1 MEDQI
6 NFAIAYVSAI
16 RTELRYL
23 EKIRDDARSLARQ
36 SKDEE
41 TLSHET
47 NRELQKLQDLAKKH
61 HSMVEETYQQVF
73 KTWENVRDLENSFD
87 FDVPTGRKAHLRK
100 RHHILHNEFQECP
113 HLANTVRSVRV
124 EITEFCRQVPIVV
137 EPST

>member
-36 SKDEE
+36 SKDEK

-47 NRELQKLQDLAKKH
+47 SRELQRLQGLAKKR
-61 HSMVEETYQQVF
+61 HSKVEETYQQVL
-73 KTWENVRDLENSFD
+73 KTWKNVRDLENSFD
-87 FDVPTGRKAHLRK
+87 FEVPAGWKAHLMK
-100 RHHILHNEFQECP
+100 RHHILRNEFQECP
-113 HLANTVRSVRV
+113 HLANTARSVRE
-124 EITEFCRQVPIVV
+124 EITEFCRHC
-137 EPST
+137 PS